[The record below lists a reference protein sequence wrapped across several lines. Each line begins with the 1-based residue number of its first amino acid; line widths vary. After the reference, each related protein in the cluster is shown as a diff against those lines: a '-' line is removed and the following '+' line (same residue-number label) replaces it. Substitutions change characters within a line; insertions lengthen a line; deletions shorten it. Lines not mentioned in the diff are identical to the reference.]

1 MSNEDQTKM
10 TKVINSEAINLQANI
25 IAWLQQQV
33 IQPNFNLSEVKEIMD
48 VLTEATKSYE
58 TLFNLEERRLN
69 QIPVSPVEA
78 PAPKKARKQRTPK
91 EKPATPPLE
100 EEDDP
105 DREYFSLEQ
114 AHADAV
120 KAGYDRSASVF
131 RRDLT
136 EGMEIYGWR
145 KANRSGNKPS
155 YYKVQS

>member
-1 MSNEDQTKM
+1 M
-10 TKVINSEAINLQANI
+10 TKVQNSEAINLQASI

-33 IQPNFNLSEVKEIMD
+33 IQPNFNLAEVKEIVD

-58 TLFNLEERRLN
+58 ILFNLEERRLSQSIGSPTSLN
-69 QIPVSPVEA
+69 GEVGAAPTKKVRQKRQPREPKPPVV
-78 PAPKKARKQRTPK
+78 
-91 EKPATPPLE
+91 E
-100 EEDDP
+100 EEEENE

-120 KAGYDRSASVF
+120 NAGYDRSPSVF

-136 EGMEIYGWR
+136 EGAKIFGWR

-155 YYKVQS
+155 YYKA